1 MRIIGVYVCIAALAL
16 AGCATQGALTGAAAR
31 PKTVIV
37 TDFVASSDVSAIDRG
52 YSTRLERKGG
62 DFPIL
67 ERNKRTMARVNDE
80 IVASIVA
87 SLREAGLDARPGSDE
102 GLTYGDDALLI
113 KGGLRAS
120 DKLKPAQMKQVG
132 FGGGRGFVVADMTVS
147 RFTSA
152 RREQLFTFAADAS
165 GKRKARH
172 RQGGGGKE
180 CRDRR
185 GVGGARHAAG
195 KAVFRCGGAG
205 AQARRRHRRQGRQLR
220 QGKRLDGQA
229 RERGAA
235 AGGRA
240 AQCRAACAAAGPAAQ
255 FFELR
260 ATVHVTRVVFVHQS
274 GDAVFL
280 AFQRRGLRRTPHTT
294 KAITGNHGTTN
305 ARDATKD
312 AIDVTSVY
320 PIPLIAR
327 VIGARSRPPT
337 SAWPL

>member
-1 MRIIGVYVCIAALAL
+1 MRIIGVCVCVAALAL

-113 KGGLRAS
+113 KGRLRAS

-147 RFTSA
+147 RFTST

-165 GKRKARH
+165 GKRKA
-172 RQGGGGKE
+172 
-180 CRDRR
+180 
-185 GVGGARHAAG
+185 ATG
-195 KAVFRCGGAG
+195 KAAAATNAIIAAALT
-205 AQARRRHRRQGRQLR
+205 AQDTPPEKLSSDVEAPVRRL
-220 QGKRLDGQA
+220 
-229 RERGAA
+229 GAA
-235 AGGRA
+235 IGDKVA
-240 AQCRAACAAAGPAAQ
+240 AYAKEKGWLDKPESAAPAQPAAEQ
-255 FFELR
+255 LKSE
-260 ATVHVTRVVFVHQS
+260 
-274 GDAVFL
+274 
-280 AFQRRGLRRTPHTT
+280 
-294 KAITGNHGTTN
+294 
-305 ARDATKD
+305 
-312 AIDVTSVY
+312 
-320 PIPLIAR
+320 
-327 VIGARSRPPT
+327 PPAPPPEPGQPPN
-337 SAWPL
+337 SSN